1 MGEIRASG
9 AADITVASVRSMDSG
24 DRISKYDPKRFKLV
38 LVDEAHHIVAP
49 GYMRTLG
56 HFGLDSP
63 RESGPA
69 LVGVSATFSRFDG
82 LRLGAAI
89 DHIVYHKDYVD
100 MIGEKWLTD
109 VIFTTVKSKANLS
122 KVKSGR
128 DGDFQ
133 IGQLSKAVNNNE
145 TNEITVKAWLAEAG
159 ERKSTLV
166 FCVDLGHVA
175 SLTSM
180 FRKHGIDAQYI
191 TGATRKSVRGDRLQ
205 AFKDRKFPVLLNCG
219 VFTEGTDIPN
229 IDCVLLARPTKSRNL
244 LVQMIGRGMRLH
256 PGKENCHVIDM
267 VASLQAGIVTVP
279 TLFGLDPSEIVNE
292 ASPTAL
298 RELKDQRTQE
308 HITLNQETKDTM
320 LASDA
325 SNLAESRLTF
335 THYDSV
341 HDLIEDTSGER
352 HIRAISQNAWV
363 QVDDT
368 KYILAARGGVLTL
381 EKAKQ
386 DKFTV
391 SHKYTLAPT
400 EKMKAPWSRPREVAI
415 ANTLSDAIHAAD
427 TFAATKFERVYI
439 NNKSDWRKQPASAGQ
454 LAFLNKLRV
463 DEEPLRPDR
472 VTKGRAGDM
481 ITKIKFGAR
490 GRFDK
495 IMLKKRQGEK
505 EMAKIESVE
514 NMRRR
519 EVVQVG
525 PLEH

>member
-1 MGEIRASG
+1 MGETHASG
-9 AADITVASVRSMDSG
+9 GADITVASVRSMDSG
-24 DRISKYDPKRFKLV
+24 DRIGKYDPKRFKLV

-49 GYMRTLG
+49 GYMRTLE
-56 HFGLDSP
+56 HFGLDSTHDN
-63 RESGPA
+63 GPA

-100 MIGEKWLTD
+100 MIGEKWLSD

-133 IGQLSKAVNNNE
+133 IGQLSQAVNNHE

-166 FCVDLGHVA
+166 FCVDLDHVS
-175 SLTSM
+175 SLTSA

-191 TGATRKSVRGDRLQ
+191 TGVTRKFVRRDRLQ

-256 PGKENCHVIDM
+256 LGKVNCHVMDM
-267 VASLQAGIVTVP
+267 VASLETGIVTVP
-279 TLFGLDPSEIVNE
+279 TLFGLDPSEMVTE
-292 ASPTAL
+292 ATPTAL
-298 RELKDQRTQE
+298 RELNDRKAEEQ
-308 HITLNQETKDTM
+308 ITLDQEAKATM
-320 LASDA
+320 LASNA

-381 EKAKQ
+381 EKASQ

-391 SHKYTLAPT
+391 VHKYALPPT
-400 EKMKAPWSRPREVAI
+400 EKTKAPWSRPREI
-415 ANTLSDAIHAAD
+415 ATATTFTDAIHAAD
-427 TFAATKFERVYI
+427 TFAATKFERIYI
-439 NNKSDWRKQPASAGQ
+439 NNSSEWRKQPASEGQ
-454 LAFLNKLRV
+454 LAFLNKMRV
-463 DEEPLRPDR
+463 DDEPLRPDQ

-495 IMLKKRQGEK
+495 IMQKKRQSEK
-505 EMAKIESVE
+505 ELAKTESIE
-514 NMRRR
+514 NMRKR